1 MTGTRLSDRA
11 LRWVT
16 PVDGQQIRHLRR
28 QRGLAREELARL
40 AGISLHTLAR
50 RERERG
56 ARCRTRTLA
65 RLAAVLGEH
74 PTKMIAATPLS
85 QRSS

>member
-16 PVDGQQIRHLRR
+16 SVDGQQIRHLRR
-28 QRGLAREELARL
+28 QRRLTREELAVL
-40 AGISLHTLAR
+40 AGISPDTLAR
-50 RERERG
+50 LERQHP

-65 RLAAVLGEH
+65 RLATALGEH
-74 PTKMIAATPLS
+74 PATMNAA
-85 QRSS
+85 RSVISRM

>member
-16 PVDGQQIRHLRR
+16 SVNGQQIRHLRR
-28 QRGLAREELARL
+28 QRGLAREQLARL
-40 AGISLHTLAR
+40 AGISPDTLAR
-50 RERERG
+50 LERERA

-65 RLAAVLGEH
+65 RLATALGEH
-74 PTKMIAATPLS
+74 PATMIAATPLD
-85 QRSS
+85 R

>member
-16 PVDGQQIRHLRR
+16 SVDGQQIRHLRR
-28 QRGLAREELARL
+28 QLGLTREELAVL
-40 AGISLHTLAR
+40 AGISPDTLAR
-50 RERERG
+50 LERQHP

-65 RLAAVLGEH
+65 RLATALGEH
-74 PTKMIAATPLS
+74 PP
-85 QRSS
+85 R

>member
-40 AGISLHTLAR
+40 AGISL
-50 RERERG
+50 
-56 ARCRTRTLA
+56 
-65 RLAAVLGEH
+65 
-74 PTKMIAATPLS
+74 TKMIAATPLS